1 MKGAT
6 DGRASFGESGNV
18 GTTGSCGVDRSEHVS
33 SRHRHHIGLR
43 STHCFRPRRH
53 ARAPRRALKPSHVPS
68 GRKDFVDRS
77 VLSRTRPRA
86 GETVLPGSLLPF
98 VRVPKSRGRV
108 KDAVLLSRELPIY
121 LASSSEIK
129 RLALSAA
136 SPLASCSGVGT
147 VPTGIALDWSGRG
160 HLNHSTDV

>member
-33 SRHRHHIGLR
+33 SRHRHHVGLR

-77 VLSRTRPRA
+77 VLSRLVR
-86 GETVLPGSLLPF
+86 LSLPF
-98 VRVPKSRGRV
+98 RARRVPKSRGRV

-121 LASSSEIK
+121 LASSSEIE

-147 VPTGIALDWSGRG
+147 VPTGTALDWSGRG